1 MASYRAGT
9 KYSLLYCY
17 ICVYHSIHDMKTEK
31 VKITQVAVNAANP
44 RLITEEKFHKLVI
57 SLLVFPKMLE
67 YRPVVV
73 DDKLTALGGNMR
85 VKALQHINEM
95 SLGEITQTFGT
106 NKDFQAKTE
115 AEQDQI
121 IAFWQAW
128 KQQPTI
134 PIIKAST
141 LSEAEQKEFI
151 IKDNVSFGRWDWDM
165 LANEWDTSEL
175 EDWGMDVW
183 EFADENENNRSENV
197 GELKDLSDK
206 IVSEFKIEVDC
217 LNEQTQEELFNELNE
232 RGLKCRILTL

>member
-1 MASYRAGT
+1 M
-9 KYSLLYCY
+9 LYCY
-17 ICVYHSIHDMKTEK
+17 ICVYHSIHNMKTEK
-31 VKITQVAVNAANP
+31 VKVTQVAVNAANP

-95 SLGEITQTFGT
+95 SLEEITQTFGT

-115 AEQDQI
+115 AEQRQI
-121 IAFWQAW
+121 IEFWQAW

-141 LSEAEQKEFI
+141 LSEAEQREFI
-151 IKDNVSFGRWDWDM
+151 IKDNVSFGKWDWDM
-165 LANEWDTSEL
+165 LANEWETDKL
-175 EDWGMDVW
+175 IDWGMDVW
-183 EFADENENNRSENV
+183 EPVEENENNNNDNIED
-197 GELKDLSDK
+197 LKDLSNK

-217 LNEQTQEELFNELNE
+217 LNEQTQEELFNELNG

>member
-1 MASYRAGT
+1 M
-9 KYSLLYCY
+9 
-17 ICVYHSIHDMKTEK
+17 HNMNTEK
-31 VKITQVAVNAANP
+31 VKVTQVAVNAANP

-95 SLGEITQTFGT
+95 SLDEITQTFGT

-115 AEQDQI
+115 AEQGQI

-151 IKDNVSFGRWDWDM
+151 IKDNVSFGKWDWNM

-197 GELKDLSDK
+197 DELKDLSDK
-206 IVSEFKIEVDC
+206 IVPEFKIEVDC